1 MVRVRSAD
9 GEWAQAGE
17 EVTFNINGVFYTRTT
32 NETGHV
38 KLDINLPPGDYI
50 ITTIYKDCK
59 ASNNITVLPK
69 LITSDLTMK
78 YRDGSQFVAKTLD
91 DQGNIAPNQQVSFNI
106 NGILYSR
113 TTNDDGEAGI
123 TINLP
128 AGEYIITTEYGYE
141 KKSNNVKIEA

>member
-1 MVRVRSAD
+1 MKYFKYYAIAIAS
-9 GEWAQAGE
+9 GSMEP
-17 EVTFNINGVFYTRTT
+17 
-32 NETGHV
+32 
-38 KLDINLPPGDYI
+38 K
-50 ITTIYKDCK
+50 IYKGDVVVIVPILE
-59 ASNNITVLPK
+59 A
-69 LITSDLTMK
+69 SDLEMK